1 MGQQQLRDNRKRVGK
16 PRTRGRK
23 PNRRL
28 RKFTVLFDLLM
39 GSRNY
44 TAKSLLEAC
53 GIEPTFNLCS
63 LINWWRSGL
72 SGPHKGKSLSLL
84 ESIERH
90 FELPV
95 GRLSNLLRRSSSALY
110 QETKTR
116 YKSIGYIVRWHIPSD
131 FDSRSEAA
139 RQEILDWLRANVLPC
154 NTEYGKYIHDAAH
167 LKYALVFPTLP
178 HSLGGHKLKKP
189 ITGRSAAVQKA
200 VTARNLRAP
209 EQVVKE
215 VTDLAKFNTTPL
227 APTGYLRRRMWR
239 HATMR
244 SDIRRCGSILGL
256 LAAPSE
262 GKIGGRGTSLDK
274 LTLGLLVF
282 PALWDWYLH
291 WYLARRGF
299 FTNSEQLALHTA
311 KVLTCPK
318 TGWLRQ
324 HPELASKL
332 KPIDGLI
339 TASDIRKA
347 RADWDTTCD
356 TTYEYARSRK
366 LELNPVVRAHRDPC
380 IPILPVLSS
389 NNPLREYKKI
399 GDEILRRMPDETK
412 WPVGTSTHVRSYL
425 VFRFALHLGLRSRN
439 LRELFLCMPGQPH
452 RSMRSLELARRGEL
466 RWRADNR
473 TWEVFI
479 PAVAF
484 KNGNSSFFKGRP
496 FHMILP
502 DLQGL
507 YGWIKRYIEID
518 RPRLL
523 SGSSDPGTLFIRA
536 HQENIHPNYDET
548 SFGKMWTTFIQRY
561 GIYNPY
567 TNRGAIKGL
576 LGHGPH
582 AVRSVL
588 ATHLLKKT
596 GSYELASYA
605 IQDTVKEVMKR
616 YSRFLPHEKLARAA
630 DELNKVWR

>member
-1 MGQQQLRDNRKRVGK
+1 
-16 PRTRGRK
+16 
-23 PNRRL
+23 
-28 RKFTVLFDLLM
+28 M

-44 TAKSLLEAC
+44 TAKSLLEAV

-63 LINWWRSGL
+63 LVNWWRSGL
-72 SGPHKGKSLSLL
+72 SGPHKGKSLNLL

-90 FELPV
+90 FQLPV

-116 YKSIGYIVRWHIPSD
+116 YKALHYVISWHIPAD
-131 FDSRSEAA
+131 FDSRSEAE
-139 RQEILDWLRANVLPC
+139 RQEILDWLRANILPC
-154 NTEYGKYIHDAAH
+154 NTEYGKYIHEAAH

-178 HSLGGHKLKKP
+178 HSLGGHKPKK
-189 ITGRSAAVQKA
+189 TMSGRSEAIQKA
-200 VTARNLRAP
+200 VTARNTRAR
-209 EQVVKE
+209 EQVVNE
-215 VTDLAKFNTTPL
+215 VADLAKFNTAPL
-227 APTGYLRRRMWR
+227 PPTGYLRRRMWR
-239 HATMR
+239 HPTMR
-244 SDIRRCGSILGL
+244 SDIRRCGSVLGL

-262 GKIGGRGTSLDK
+262 RKVGGRGASLDK

-282 PALWDWYLH
+282 PALWDWYLQ
-291 WYLARRGF
+291 WYLERRGF
-299 FTNSEQLALHTA
+299 FTNTEQLALHTA
-311 KVLTCPK
+311 KVLTSPK

-332 KPIDGLI
+332 KPIDELI
-339 TASDIRKA
+339 TANDIRKA
-347 RADWDTTCD
+347 RADWDAACD
-356 TTYEYARSRK
+356 TAYEYAKGRK
-366 LELNPVVRAHRDPC
+366 LELNSVVRGHRDPC

-399 GDEILRRMPDETK
+399 GDEILRWIPNETK
-412 WPVGTSTHVRSYL
+412 WSVQASSHVRSYL
-425 VFRFALHLGLRSRN
+425 VFRFALHLGIRSRN

-452 RSMRSLELARRGEL
+452 RSLRSLEQLRRGEL
-466 RWRADNR
+466 RWRGENR
-473 TWEVFI
+473 AWEVFI

-496 FHMILP
+496 FHMVLP
-502 DLQGL
+502 DLEGL

-523 SGSSDPGTLFIRA
+523 DGCLDPGTFFVRA
-536 HQENIHPNYDET
+536 HREGIHPSYDEH
-548 SFGKMWTTFIQRY
+548 SFNKMWTTFIQRY

-567 TNRGAIKGL
+567 TKRGAIEGL
-576 LGHGPH
+576 FAHGPH

-596 GSYELASYA
+596 ESYELASYA

-616 YSRFLPHEKLARAA
+616 YSRFLPHEKLARSA
-630 DELNKVWR
+630 DELNKVWRQ